1 MRPLKYNLWIT
12 GIVPWNFGVP
22 GAKQIYDVLAA
33 LFFKHIFE
41 LDKLFAR

>member
-1 MRPLKYNLWIT
+1 MRQLKYNLWIT
-12 GIVPWNFGVP
+12 GIVAWNFGVQ

>member
-1 MRPLKYNLWIT
+1 MKQLKYNLWIT
-12 GIVPWNFGVP
+12 GLVAWNFSGT

>member
-1 MRPLKYNLWIT
+1 MRQLKYNLWIT
-12 GIVPWNFGVP
+12 GIVAWNFGIQ

-33 LFFKHIFE
+33 LFNKHIFD